1 MFGLEDIIKMNK
13 RKDKSAEKI
22 RQYFLIP
29 QYAKTSIQDY
39 EKNETYTRKKDS

>member
-1 MFGLEDIIKMNK
+1 MFGLEEIIKMNK

-22 RQYFLIP
+22 RQYFLP

-39 EKNETYTRKKDS
+39 EKNETYTRKENS